1 VLREIDEPAGID
13 PPTGRPAMQGT
24 SIVTRLAARLW
35 LFAFVPASALLALS
49 LGATVSCAAEL
60 GEASA
65 KATRIA
71 VFDFELEDHS
81 AGSGVIAEDP
91 HDVQYLAQATD
102 EARRMLAASGR
113 FVLVDTKSVAT
124 RAEAN
129 GLRNCGGCAA
139 AIAGRLGADQA
150 MIGVVTRVNR
160 TEYTLLMRIT
170 DARTGAIVSNGYTNL
185 RVGAN
190 YAWPRGVKWL
200 MDNQLLA
207 DSAAA
212 K

>member
-1 VLREIDEPAGID
+1 MHSTSRTRWAPGTQPHLGRVVLLLG
-13 PPTGRPAMQGT
+13 
-24 SIVTRLAARLW
+24 
-35 LFAFVPASALLALS
+35 SALLAFP
-49 LGATVSCAAEL
+49 AKAAEIKA
-60 GEASA
+60 AS
-65 KATRIA
+65 IA

-81 AGSGVIAEDP
+81 AGSGVVTADP
-91 HDVQYLAQATD
+91 YDAQYLAQATD

-113 FVLVDTKSVAT
+113 FVLVDTKGAVT
-124 RAEAN
+124 GVETK

-139 AIAGRLGADQA
+139 AIAMRLGAEQA

-160 TEYTLLMRIT
+160 TEYTLLIRIT
-170 DARTGAIVSNGYTNL
+170 DAHTGATVSNSYTNL
-185 RVGAN
+185 RMGAN

-212 K
+212 R

>member
-1 VLREIDEPAGID
+1 
-13 PPTGRPAMQGT
+13 MQ
-24 SIVTRLAARLW
+24 SISSRARSPMRRRIL
-35 LFAFVPASALLALS
+35 LIVASALLTLPLGMTVPSAADSS
-49 LGATVSCAAEL
+49 L
-60 GEASA
+60 ASA
-65 KATRIA
+65 NAVRIA

-81 AGSGVIAEDP
+81 AGSGIIAEDL
-91 HDVQYLAQATD
+91 HDAQYLSQATD

-113 FVLVDTKSVAT
+113 FVLVDTKGAVT
-124 RAEAN
+124 GAEAN

-139 AIAGRLGADQA
+139 AIAGRLGAEQA

-170 DARTGAIVSNGYTNL
+170 DARTGAIVSNSYTNL
-185 RVGAN
+185 RMGAN